1 MIIYILLILFKGIIG
16 YLGAKRKNRS
26 LLSLYLSL
34 IVSILV
40 LEQVAIYFAISF
52 QSRIK
57 KDIHESVKITVDNY
71 KNSEGIENKIS
82 ENALE
87 NIQNMFSCCGAEGPS
102 DFKNNSM
109 PISCYQD
116 HDLSQ
121 KPFSTG
127 CSSTIYE
134 YIIER
139 IPFITKVLFLI
150 IIFEI
155 VAIVASIIVCN
166 RPQQIESYDLF

>member
-1 MIIYILLILFKGIIG
+1 MKGVIG
-16 YLGAKRKNRS
+16 YLGAMKENRS

-57 KDIHESVKITVDNY
+57 KDIHESVEITVENY
-71 KNSEGIENKIS
+71 KNSDSIDGKVT

-87 NIQNMFSCCGAEGPS
+87 SIQKLFACCGAEGPV
-102 DFKNNSM
+102 DFKNSTM
-109 PISCYQD
+109 PLSCFQD
-116 HDLSQ
+116 NNPS
-121 KPFSTG
+121 KIPYSKG

-139 IPFITKVLFLI
+139 IPIITKVLFLI

-155 VAIVASIIVCN
+155 IAIVASIIVCTK
-166 RPQQIESYDLF
+166 PKQIESYDLF